1 MTRLSK
7 PMRREVDVP
16 KINRAVVITI
26 DPESKMLFFRE
37 KHCRRE
43 YGLPIATAFMLAI
56 KDSERKK

>member
-37 KHCRRE
+37 KGCRRE
-43 YGLPIATAFMLAI
+43 FGLPIATAFAEAI
-56 KDSERKK
+56 RLSEKGK